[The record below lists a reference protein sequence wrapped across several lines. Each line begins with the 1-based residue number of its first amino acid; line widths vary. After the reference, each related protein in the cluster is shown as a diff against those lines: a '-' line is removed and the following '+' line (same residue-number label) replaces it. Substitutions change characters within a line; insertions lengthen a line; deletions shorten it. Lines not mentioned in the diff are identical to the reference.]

1 MTRVLS
7 ALVLLPLVL
16 GAIWLSHWATLA
28 IGVVGAAAAFV
39 EYAAI
44 AAKLDARVP
53 RLVAG
58 TATVAAT
65 IALGWPWVP
74 IVPVLLTAV
83 VAVGALAVAAG
94 RPSPGALRDTAAA
107 LFPVLYIGLPIG
119 VIVSLRG
126 SSPWGRGVLLLLLA
140 TIVASDT
147 AQYYVGRL
155 AGRRPLAPAISPK
168 KTREGAIGGVVAG
181 ALVALALG
189 AWWLPWIAPIPRALL
204 GATVATAGIVG
215 DLFESLLKRSAGV
228 KDSSTLIPGHGGML
242 DRIDSWLFAGPVYYV
257 FLHYASGL

>member
-7 ALVLLPLVL
+7 ALVLLSIVL
-16 GAIWLSHWATLA
+16 GAIWLSDWATLA
-28 IGVVGAAAAFV
+28 IGVAAAALAFL
-39 EYAAI
+39 EYRAI
-44 AAKLDARVP
+44 AAKLDTHVP
-53 RLVAG
+53 VFVAG
-58 TATVAAT
+58 MATVTAT
-65 IALGWPWVP
+65 IALGRPWVP
-74 IVPVLLTAV
+74 VVPVLLTAV
-83 VAVGALAVAAG
+83 VAVGALAVGTG
-94 RPSPGALRDTAAA
+94 RPSAAALRDTAAA
-107 LFPVLYIGLPIG
+107 LFPVLYIGLPVG

-126 SSPWGRGVLLLLLA
+126 SSGPGRGVLLLLLA

-181 ALVALALG
+181 AVVALALG
-189 AWWLPWIAPIPRALL
+189 VWWLPWVAPIARVLL

-228 KDSSTLIPGHGGML
+228 KNSSELIPGHGGVL
-242 DRIDSWLFAGPVYYV
+242 DRVDSWLFAGPVYYI
-257 FLHYASGL
+257 FLHYATGL